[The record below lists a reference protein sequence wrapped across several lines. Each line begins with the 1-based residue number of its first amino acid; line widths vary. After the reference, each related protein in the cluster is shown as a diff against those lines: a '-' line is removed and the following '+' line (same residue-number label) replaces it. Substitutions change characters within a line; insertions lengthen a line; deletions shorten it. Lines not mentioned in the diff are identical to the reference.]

1 MVNVYFS
8 SLMTLKSFIRRDLGT
23 FDKIRSRLGTFMD
36 GIVPLNKLKKPGHIE
51 THKYAKTLTDF
62 PGI

>member
-1 MVNVYFS
+1 
-8 SLMTLKSFIRRDLGT
+8 MTLKLFIRRDLGT